1 MLFVVN
7 KGLGPSKT
15 YGQDIGSMAQM
26 SFGCS
31 QPLSLLLS
39 QSWTLQDMWIP
50 QHCVHE
56 TGSRELA
63 REWRWRSFPDLS
75 YGAEARPDTLGFSDR
90 GGVEEIVKIMA
101 AVLNRNGV
109 T

>member
-1 MLFVVN
+1 
-7 KGLGPSKT
+7 
-15 YGQDIGSMAQM
+15 MAQM
-26 SFGCS
+26 LFGCP
-31 QPLSLLLS
+31 QTLSLLLS

>member
-1 MLFVVN
+1 MDRTLV
-7 KGLGPSKT
+7 
-15 YGQDIGSMAQM
+15 QDTGSMAQM
-26 SFGCS
+26 LFCCS
-31 QPLSLLLS
+31 QTLSLLLS

-63 REWRWRSFPDLS
+63 RELRWRSFPDLS
-75 YGAEARPDTLGFSDR
+75 YGAEARTDTLGFSDR
-90 GGVEEIVKIMA
+90 GGFEEIVKIMA

>member
-1 MLFVVN
+1 MDGTQAVESVVCCEQ
-7 KGLGPSKT
+7 GP
-15 YGQDIGSMAQM
+15 GPLQDIWTGHWKYGADVVW
-26 SFGCS
+26 
-31 QPLSLLLS
+31 LLLS
-39 QSWTLQDMWIP
+39 QSQDMWIP

>member
-15 YGQDIGSMAQM
+15 YGQDTGSMVQM
-26 SFGCS
+26 LFGCP